1 MNQQNNIVLDRK
13 EAPAPG
19 RDEGLEQALLIVGWV
34 GDFFIVKNYLL
45 TSNWAV
51 A

>member
-34 GDFFIVKNYLL
+34 IYLIVF
-45 TSNWAV
+45 TIIIAI
-51 A
+51 